1 MNRTRIS
8 TAAVCIVAL
17 LCTGCAHTP
26 RDPSV
31 PDERGN
37 RTRATLIILG
47 TAVVAGAVL
56 ASKARRNTRDSIR
69 DAIAD

>member
-1 MNRTRIS
+1 MKPIRIS
-8 TAAVCIVAL
+8 TAMACIVAL

-37 RTRATLIILG
+37 RTRTTLLVIG
-47 TAVVAGAVL
+47 AAVVAGAVL
-56 ASKARRNTRDSIR
+56 ASKAKRNTRDSIR
-69 DAIAD
+69 DAIVN